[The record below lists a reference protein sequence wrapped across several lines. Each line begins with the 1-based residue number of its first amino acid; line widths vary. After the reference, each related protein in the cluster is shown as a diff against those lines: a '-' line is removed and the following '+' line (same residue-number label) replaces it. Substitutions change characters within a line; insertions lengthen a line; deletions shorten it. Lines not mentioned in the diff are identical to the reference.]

1 MTPVVLLR
9 ITKSIRLVAPGTAPA
24 PGLHMVPSSL
34 LGPGAI
40 PVGVHPAISGYTVT
54 AAVPSAPPDPRTP
67 AVTIDVAAGVA
78 SAKVAVPWKTAV
90 FGRPPP
96 ALIARISD
104 MGIAFASPSG
114 LAVLPSLFTPKF
126 VPPEKHASS
135 PVDGKLSGPFMY
147 T

>member
-96 ALIARISD
+96 AFIARISD

-114 LAVLPSLFTPKF
+114 LAVVPSLVTQQFQP
-126 VPPEKHASS
+126 
-135 PVDGKLSGPFMY
+135 SGEQPLRPLHG
-147 T
+147 TL